1 MPCRTLPTR
10 GPSLQCRVR
19 CLPAALA
26 VPTVQG
32 AVHGAGTLRARQE
45 GAGLGWSRA
54 RCRAARFPQLPPAP
68 GSPAPRSRLL
78 APTSRALRRART
90 RSPVPSPARIRPRIH
105 PCPGRHR
112 DQGGFVPSRTG
123 RDLFVSRCRFR
134 QPFLYFRFLPAPA
147 EPNEPA
153 AAVRGRQLGL
163 PAAGPARERLCSAGT
178 GAGSAPRG
186 RPAAPGRDRA
196 RDRVPG
202 APQPSEVSGDRVSPP
217 PPPSPPM
224 GPPNLS
230 WLGSGSGRSKSP
242 ALGSAPGDRRPRR
255 PLDPNRWG
263 AAKGRPRRASATRP
277 RRDPHP
283 VVPAGTLGGWKGRQ
297 PRATRR
303 EGRSP
308 GHSPWKSESLGTS
321 IPARIQCSSGKEPAT
336 AAFRCSAPGGG
347 RWGTPV

>member
-1 MPCRTLPTR
+1 MHARRERGWAGAEHAAGLPGSRSSCRHRAHRPR
-10 GPSLQCRVR
+10 GAGSSPQRAERCGGQGPGAPSLPRPGSGR
-19 CLPAALA
+19 ASIRAPAAA
-26 VPTVQG
+26 ETRAGSFPAAPAG
-32 AVHGAGTLRARQE
+32 IYSFPGAGSGSRFFIFVSFPPRRSPTSPRRPC
-45 GAGLGWSRA
+45 GAGSWGCPRLA
-54 RCRAARFPQLPPAP
+54 RPGSGSALPAP
-68 GSPAPRSRLL
+68 GRAAPLGAVPQHRAGIGREIAFPGPRSPR
-78 APTSRALRRART
+78 
-90 RSPVPSPARIRPRIH
+90 RSPE
-105 PCPGRHR
+105 
-112 DQGGFVPSRTG
+112 TG
-123 RDLFVSRCRFR
+123 S
-134 QPFLYFRFLPAPA
+134 LP
-147 EPNEPA
+147 
-153 AAVRGRQLGL
+153 
-163 PAAGPARERLCSAGT
+163 
-178 GAGSAPRG
+178 
-186 RPAAPGRDRA
+186 
-196 RDRVPG
+196 
-202 APQPSEVSGDRVSPP
+202 PP